1 MLECIPADLARKISE
16 TISIPTIGIGAGP
29 GCDGQ
34 VLVYQDMLALFSD
47 FKPKFVKNFANIGEQ
62 MTQAFKDYDAEVKA
76 NTFPAAEHCFKDVGE
91 EVLDKLY

>member
-1 MLECIPADLARKISE
+1 MHPGRLGAQDLRDH
-16 TISIPTIGIGAGP
+16 SIPTIGIGAGP

-62 MTQAFKDYDAEVKA
+62 MTQASKITMPK
-76 NTFPAAEHCFKDVGE
+76 
-91 EVLDKLY
+91 